1 MISSCPICNSKSI
14 TVACFNLL
22 SDYVN
27 SHTAA
32 AEPVNLLNEDGPAA
46 PKQAVVEVDLASE
59 AEKQKKRA
67 ERFGIPASLEV
78 SVMKSFVK
86 NWW

>member
-1 MISSCPICNSKSI
+1 M
-14 TVACFNLL
+14 
-22 SDYVN
+22 
-27 SHTAA
+27 
-32 AEPVNLLNEDGPAA
+32 

-86 NWW
+86 NWWRLCVSDKKNSCLVNEFCL